1 MEGKAIKRAIV
12 RSTVGM
18 EAMKFLTSPLLAR
31 VPGLTHGFGQ
41 RMAGPRSVARD
52 QAREAIRSFGEIFFL
67 RQVHGCAVVT
77 PPWTEPPEADASV
90 TCKSGEL
97 LAIETADCL
106 PILIVDPVRHRVAA
120 AHAGWRG
127 AAVQVAKAAVRSLVD
142 AGSDPRELLASLGPA
157 IGPCCYEVG
166 PDVEEAFGPEGARF
180 FVSGAA
186 ERKHL
191 DVTAASRAQL
201 EQAGVLSNRIDSL
214 GLCTR
219 CREDLFFSY
228 RRDGANAGRMISV
241 VGFSR
246 PSA

>member
-1 MEGKAIKRAIV
+1 
-12 RSTVGM
+12 
-18 EAMKFLTSPLLAR
+18 MKFLASPLLTG
-31 VPGLTHGFGQ
+31 VPGLVHGFGL
-41 RMAGPRSVARD
+41 RFPGPRAA
-52 QAREAIRSFGEIFFL
+52 AREAAQAALGEFGEVFFL
-67 RQVHGCAVVT
+67 RQVHGCAVAR

-90 TCKSGEL
+90 TGQPGAL

-106 PILIVDPVRHRVAA
+106 PVLIVDPIRRQAAA

-127 AAVQVAKAAVRSLVD
+127 TVARVAQSAVRAMMD
-142 AGSDPRELLASLGPA
+142 AGSNASDLLVALGPS

-166 PDVEEAFGPEGARF
+166 ADVEAAFGLRGSRF
-180 FVSGAA
+180 FVPGPG

-191 DVTAASRAQL
+191 DVTAANRAQL
-201 EQAGVLSNRIDSL
+201 EESGVKVDHIDTI

-228 RRDGANAGRMISV
+228 RRDGAHAGRMISV

-246 PSA
+246 PSPS